1 MLNASFKCQ
10 QALRPLN
17 AVLTILQNTAT
28 FGNVQGPLFTLARD
42 ELLDAISVLS
52 AVSGLNT
59 AAQTNLQSANPNIAA
74 AFNATTV
81 AARVT
86 AAQAA
91 VALVN
96 SANASFTASGT
107 SAIAL
112 RVGAGT
118 LLF

>member
-1 MLNASFKCQ
+1 M
-10 QALRPLN
+10 
-17 AVLTILQNTAT
+17 LTILQNTGT
-28 FGNVQGPLFTLARD
+28 FDNVQGPLLTLARD

-59 AAQTNLQSANPNIAA
+59 AAQANLQSANTNIAA

-86 AAQAA
+86 AVQAA
-91 VALVN
+91 ISLVN

-107 SAIAL
+107 SAIAFTI
-112 RVGAGT
+112 GAGT